1 MDREIDI
8 VEIIKSRRFFH
19 LAMHKLLSYKDRLEL
34 KERSRYILIDPEE
47 IDVEEARRLKAKMPG
62 AKNLSHATTHTV
74 D

>member
-19 LAMHKLLSYKDRLEL
+19 LAIHKLLSYKDRLEL
-34 KERSRYILIDPEE
+34 KERSRYILIDPDEQ
-47 IDVEEARRLKAKMPG
+47 DAEEAKRIKTKMPG
-62 AKNLSHATTHTV
+62 AKFLSHATTHTV

>member
-19 LAMHKLLSYKDRLEL
+19 LAMHKLLSHKDRLEL

-47 IDVEEARRLKAKMPG
+47 QDVEEARRL
-62 AKNLSHATTHTV
+62 
-74 D
+74 